1 MRRFLLKDDY
11 EKLAAIEAYDA
22 SRDMETRDN
31 TVIVHGES
39 SAPDARDSSSV
50 RVPLAAH
57 VRRHAARLLTLL
69 YVYPIVKMLIKDDET
84 LCNWLE
90 DCASGKIP
98 GNNDLKTQSYAR
110 ATLLNAF

>member
-31 TVIVHGES
+31 TVIVRGES
-39 SAPDARDSSSV
+39 SAPDARDPSSA
-50 RVPLAAH
+50 RVPPAAH

-69 YVYPIVKMLIKDDET
+69 SVYPKVKKLIRDDEA